1 MFISLVDSIVHYI
14 TFFYSSFCRY
24 LHLNCNPISVKGKMI
39 LEHSDITYTLVKISV
54 PGTELFL
61 ELLNYD
67 AEFVSQRLSISW

>member
-1 MFISLVDSIVHYI
+1 MFISLVDSTAHYI
-14 TFFYSSFCRY
+14 TFFYSSCCHH

-54 PGTELFL
+54 PGRKLFL

-67 AEFVSQRLSISW
+67 AERVSQRLSSSW